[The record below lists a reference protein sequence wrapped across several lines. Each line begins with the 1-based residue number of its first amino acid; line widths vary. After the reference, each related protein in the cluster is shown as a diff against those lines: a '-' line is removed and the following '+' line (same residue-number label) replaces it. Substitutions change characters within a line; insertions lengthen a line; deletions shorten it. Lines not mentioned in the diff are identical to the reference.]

1 MIRAVLILTIL
12 LCTVPAWGQAQ
23 CGESRMDAVSSAL
36 AESLVENLQV
46 RLDRTAPIMTA
57 PFADLH
63 TPKRTSPLGRILAEE
78 IGNALFRYGYRIA
91 DPRVFMP
98 SPYTLKE
105 HRETALAV
113 DPDQAGAATGAQIML
128 TGTYALADGGLRISA
143 RLVNI
148 PDHSVLTTAS
158 CRLRLTEEVQLLL
171 ASSSPAAKTHVPPTR
186 LLDLKNKADVKRV
199 QQALAAQG
207 LNPGKIDGVW
217 GKKSKAALLRFR
229 ASLAMP
235 ATSTWDL
242 STQNALLPAS

>member
-1 MIRAVLILTIL
+1 MIRGILILTIL
-12 LCTVPAWGQAQ
+12 LCTVPAWGHAQ
-23 CGESRMDAVSSAL
+23 CGESRIDAISSAL
-36 AESLVENLQV
+36 AENLVENLQV

-63 TPKRTSPLGRILAEE
+63 GPKHTSPLGRILAEE

-98 SPYTLKE
+98 SPYSLKE
-105 HRETALAV
+105 HGETALAV
-113 DPDQAGAATGAQIML
+113 DPDQAGAATGAQIIL

-148 PDHSVLTTAS
+148 PDHSVLSSAS

-171 ASSSPAAKTHVPPTR
+171 ASSSAAKTQAPPAR

-235 ATSTWDL
+235 ATSAWDL
-242 STQNALLPAS
+242 ATQNALLPAS